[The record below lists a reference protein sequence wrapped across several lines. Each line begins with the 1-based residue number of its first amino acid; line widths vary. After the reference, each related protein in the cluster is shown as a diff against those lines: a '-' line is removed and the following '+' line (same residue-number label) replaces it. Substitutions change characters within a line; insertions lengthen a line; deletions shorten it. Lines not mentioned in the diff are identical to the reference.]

1 MKFHFSKTTGVLEMN
16 NRQPFLAVTAA
27 IALLTVGASAAASGN
42 GEVKFDREV
51 ESCISEVIDQAN
63 LDDAIRVRHLIVNV
77 KNSTSGYVFKINT
90 SIFVEADDKAIR
102 EYASYCVAKG
112 DDKPVKFRIDKVS
125 G

>member
-1 MKFHFSKTTGVLEMN
+1 MN
-16 NRQPFLAVTAA
+16 NRQPLSAVTAA

-63 LDDAIRVRHLIVNV
+63 LDDAIRVRHLIVKV